1 MAPLTYWVW
10 LFALAGVGT
19 AAKNRLL
26 HAFGSPEQIFFAD
39 ERAYHDADIA
49 LSAQERAALSN
60 KSLAEARRILDV
72 CAEHGY
78 RILTLADAEY
88 PARLKNIDDPPVV
101 LYVRGALPVVDEE
114 ACVAIVGT
122 RSCTP
127 YGLKTAERIAYEAA
141 RDGLLVVT
149 GLARGIDTAAALGAL
164 RAGGRVVG
172 VLGSGVDVVYPK
184 ENGELFEDVAAVGA
198 LVSEY
203 PPGTPALSGNF
214 PRRNRIISG
223 LSCGVVVVEA
233 PPRSGALITAAL
245 ALEQGRDVFAVPGNA
260 DSVASRGTNRLIR
273 EGAILVTSGD
283 DIAEEYA
290 ALFPEKIRMKA
301 VKVPLDEDQTEAL
314 SARALV
320 QNRQKSEKIE
330 IDNGKTVE
338 YIDLV
343 QLAEHL
349 GEQEMALISALA
361 GRTMHIDDII
371 AQAGLPASDVL
382 ASLTLLEI
390 EGIAEQLPG
399 KFFRIPQVRG

>member
-10 LFALAGVGT
+10 LSALAGVGT

-49 LSAQERAALSN
+49 LGQAEKAALMD

-78 RILTLADAEY
+78 RILTITDAEY

-101 LYVRGALPVVDEE
+101 LYVRGALPVIDEE

-127 YGLKTAERIAYEAA
+127 YGLKTAERLRYEAT
-141 RDGLLVVT
+141 RNGLLIVT
-149 GLARGIDTAAALGAL
+149 GLARGIDTASALGAL

-184 ENGELFEDVAAVGA
+184 ENAELFEDVAAVGA

-245 ALEQGRDVFAVPGNA
+245 ALERGGTCRRARQRRLRREPRDEPAHPRRGGSRHKRGRDRRRIRRSFSGENPYEGHQSAA
-260 DSVASRGTNRLIR
+260 RRGAN
-273 EGAILVTSGD
+273 GGS
-283 DIAEEYA
+283 
-290 ALFPEKIRMKA
+290 P
-301 VKVPLDEDQTEAL
+301 
-314 SARALV
+314 SAPSCR
-320 QNRQKSEKIE
+320 
-330 IDNGKTVE
+330 IDKK
-338 YIDLV
+338 
-343 QLAEHL
+343 
-349 GEQEMALISALA
+349 
-361 GRTMHIDDII
+361 R
-371 AQAGLPASDVL
+371 
-382 ASLTLLEI
+382 
-390 EGIAEQLPG
+390 
-399 KFFRIPQVRG
+399 KK